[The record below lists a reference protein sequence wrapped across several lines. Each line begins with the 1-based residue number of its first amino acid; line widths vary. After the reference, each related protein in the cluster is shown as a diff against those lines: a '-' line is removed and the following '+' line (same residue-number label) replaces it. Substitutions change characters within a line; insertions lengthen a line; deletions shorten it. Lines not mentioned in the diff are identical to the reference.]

1 MFNNPYSNIYS
12 PQASIDRINSQISEL
27 EKMKSQL
34 PPTPIPQNP
43 TNLTQNF
50 QITPNPNTNNIK
62 YANSI
67 EDVERDVVISDTPY
81 FSKDMTILWIKNTKG
96 EIKSYELKE
105 IVQKDEKDLMIES
118 LQYQLNEMN
127 KMIKEMKENAKPID
141 TNDDEP
147 IEVEKSTSVSV
158 PRTSKT
164 KSK

>member
-147 IEVEKSTSVSV
+147 IEVEKSPSVSV

>member
-1 MFNNPYSNIYS
+1 MYNNPYSSIYS
-12 PQASIDRINSQISEL
+12 PQVSIDRINSQISEL

-50 QITPNPNTNNIK
+50 QIAPSTNTNSIR
-62 YANSI
+62 YATSI
-67 EDVERDVVISDTPY
+67 DEVERDVVVGDTPY
-81 FSKDMTILWIKNTKG
+81 FSKDLSVVWIKNTKG
-96 EIKSYELKE
+96 EIKSYELNE

-118 LQYQLNEMN
+118 LQMQLKELTNS
-127 KMIKEMKENAKPID
+127 IKEMKENAKSID
-141 TNDDEP
+141 KHDDEP
-147 IEVEKSTSVSV
+147 IEIEEPPSISV